1 MRSSA
6 CDTLLKTAKAF
17 GLDVPPTLLA
27 RADEVIECSRWCGRA
42 VRRARRSGLQIDG
55 KGHERVLSVIN
66 LLLGSCPLAVF
77 CRQQHSSPHAIE
89 SHSATGGGPILGSRR
104 GGR

>member
-1 MRSSA
+1 MLIGASGVGKYLWRRPMSPTSAHLLCFVASS
-6 CDTLLKTAKAF
+6 
-17 GLDVPPTLLA
+17 
-27 RADEVIECSRWCGRA
+27 I
-42 VRRARRSGLQIDG
+42 VRRMPLSRTQQPAADLFWAAGVSCS
-55 KGHERVLSVIN
+55 VLAHF
-66 LLLGSCPLAVF
+66 AVF